1 MEEMGNELEFADL
14 ARLIGDEFPNVASGN
29 AHNEEQGLFSVPVSS
44 YEGPSVR
51 NFDSNGNLMDG
62 NISMSKLQQLSRQN
76 SMPGDSSLTLAFEKL
91 NFGDEAKGRAWKSL
105 QQGHAVLLEDHY
117 SENLNKQLHIMDPS
131 MLASWGSSNHL
142 SNGVHSPHMTKFSHQ
157 NSPSRHIPEQYNNWQ
172 VGQLQSFE
180 TSSPAMPLTH
190 EMANVSSP
198 NLQFPITPQM
208 QQIFHN
214 GRPPVRYIHPQ
225 QINHCQIGWNYTE
238 EDKLYRMHEQYPYL
252 QHLHKQ
258 QIQSHENIASR
269 ISCQNRKQPYY
280 EVPIAHHLE
289 QSNYEPSWKTYAFHR
304 GSNQFSPVFPSHYMD
319 TIQGMEKFS
328 FPRKILAR
336 SPRLNTVDS
345 MRFMS
350 IGADKS
356 ANHVNQSRIIRSN
369 SCVRRNNLTECIY
382 RDHSSAMYSKS
393 ASLKLFPERFNSVD
407 EVRGRIFLMAKDQHG
422 CRFLQRK
429 FVEGTDEDIEKI
441 FDEIIDHVVDLM
453 VDAFGNYLVQKLLE
467 VCNEN
472 QRMQIL
478 HRITQNHGELVI
490 ISCDMH
496 GTRAIQKVIE
506 TLKTQEQVDMII
518 SALKPGIV
526 TLMKNINGNHVAQ
539 HCLDY
544 LMPSCREL
552 LFDAARNSCVDLA
565 TDRHG
570 CCVLQKCLSCSN
582 SLERDNLIS
591 EITQNA
597 LIISQDQYGNYVVQF
612 ILKLN
617 QRWAMEAIH
626 KQLEGN
632 YGDLSM
638 QKYSSNVV
646 EKCLLFAHGGQ
657 LPKIMHELMND
668 PQFGKIMQDPYG
680 NYVIQTALGN
690 TEGNL
695 HTKLVEAIRPHI
707 PILRTS
713 PYGKKVLAVFGKCN

>member
-44 YEGPSVR
+44 YEGPSVQ

-131 MLASWGSSNHL
+131 VLASWGSSNHL

-198 NLQFPITPQM
+198 NLQFPTTPQM

-225 QINHCQIGWNYTE
+225 QINHCQIGWNYNE

-289 QSNYEPSWKTYAFHR
+289 QSNYEPSWKTSAFHR

-319 TIQGMEKFS
+319 TIQ
-328 FPRKILAR
+328 
-336 SPRLNTVDS
+336 
-345 MRFMS
+345 
-350 IGADKS
+350 
-356 ANHVNQSRIIRSN
+356 
-369 SCVRRNNLTECIY
+369 
-382 RDHSSAMYSKS
+382 
-393 ASLKLFPERFNSVD
+393 
-407 EVRGRIFLMAKDQHG
+407 VRGRIFLMAKDQHG

-646 EKCLLFAHGGQ
+646 EKCLLFAYGGQ
-657 LPKIMHELMND
+657 LPKIMHELIND

-707 PILRTS
+707 PVLRTS

>member
-1 MEEMGNELEFADL
+1 
-14 ARLIGDEFPNVASGN
+14 
-29 AHNEEQGLFSVPVSS
+29 
-44 YEGPSVR
+44 
-51 NFDSNGNLMDG
+51 
-62 NISMSKLQQLSRQN
+62 
-76 SMPGDSSLTLAFEKL
+76 
-91 NFGDEAKGRAWKSL
+91 
-105 QQGHAVLLEDHY
+105 
-117 SENLNKQLHIMDPS
+117 
-131 MLASWGSSNHL
+131 
-142 SNGVHSPHMTKFSHQ
+142 
-157 NSPSRHIPEQYNNWQ
+157 
-172 VGQLQSFE
+172 
-180 TSSPAMPLTH
+180 
-190 EMANVSSP
+190 
-198 NLQFPITPQM
+198 
-208 QQIFHN
+208 
-214 GRPPVRYIHPQ
+214 
-225 QINHCQIGWNYTE
+225 
-238 EDKLYRMHEQYPYL
+238 
-252 QHLHKQ
+252 
-258 QIQSHENIASR
+258 
-269 ISCQNRKQPYY
+269 
-280 EVPIAHHLE
+280 
-289 QSNYEPSWKTYAFHR
+289 
-304 GSNQFSPVFPSHYMD
+304 
-319 TIQGMEKFS
+319 
-328 FPRKILAR
+328 
-336 SPRLNTVDS
+336 
-345 MRFMS
+345 
-350 IGADKS
+350 
-356 ANHVNQSRIIRSN
+356 
-369 SCVRRNNLTECIY
+369 
-382 RDHSSAMYSKS
+382 
-393 ASLKLFPERFNSVD
+393 
-407 EVRGRIFLMAKDQHG
+407 
-422 CRFLQRK
+422 
-429 FVEGTDEDIEKI
+429 
-441 FDEIIDHVVDLM
+441 
-453 VDAFGNYLVQKLLE
+453 
-467 VCNEN
+467 
-472 QRMQIL
+472 
-478 HRITQNHGELVI
+478 
-490 ISCDMH
+490 MH

-646 EKCLLFAHGGQ
+646 EKCLLFAYGGQ
-657 LPKIMHELMND
+657 LPKIMHELIND

-707 PILRTS
+707 PVLRTS